1 MDVRTVRLRVVHF
14 SIGDSNGESPPLV
27 QIIMRA
33 VCRLLFI
40 VGESAELVVVIMLKN
55 SVL

>member
-33 VCRLLFI
+33 VCMLLFI
-40 VGESAELVVVIMLKN
+40 VGENAELVVVIMLKN